1 MAASAVESATTGY
14 IDVTHLEEG
23 HNGLQRRNEDGEN
36 SQQQQQQEDHQQPN
50 WSAEYLR
57 GSLMDVV
64 DFDGTKESLLRDLK
78 IASSSPVGIMAI
90 VTMALSM
97 SILGFGSGALVL
109 YIWIVLS
116 GFIISPAVIIQKMKL
131 QREPSESIELAII
144 CFCSLAPS

>member
-23 HNGLQRRNEDGEN
+23 HIGLQRRNEDGEN
-36 SQQQQQQEDHQQPN
+36 SQQQQQLLLQQQQQQQEDHQQPN

-97 SILGFGSGALVL
+97 SILGFGSGAQ
-109 YIWIVLS
+109 S
-116 GFIISPAVIIQKMKL
+116 DAFTVITEMYKNAK
-131 QREPSESIELAII
+131 
-144 CFCSLAPS
+144 